1 MTNETIALT
10 TAEAAR
16 ELRVS
21 VNTLLR
27 WVQQGKVP
35 CIRLGR
41 RKLIFSRKE
50 IEKLFSGQFG
60 NPPTP
65 PAVGTT

>member
-1 MTNETIALT
+1 MANETIALT
-10 TAEAAR
+10 TAETAR

-27 WVQQGKVP
+27 WVQQGKVKA
-35 CIRLGR
+35 IRLGG

-50 IEKLFSGQFG
+50 IEKLVSGQFG
-60 NPPTP
+60 NPP
-65 PAVGTT
+65 AGTASS